1 MIPELRQAVEAIREE
16 CVREYFLNNYD
27 KSLVQ
32 QASAESYLMGFLHGM
47 RVLDPCHPV
56 VAQLECVLDII
67 IGRKE

>member
-47 RVLDPCHPV
+47 RVLDASHPL
-56 VAQLECVLDII
+56 VAQLERVFDIFV
-67 IGRKE
+67 RQK